1 MGNTKSGPED
11 KYEER
16 QPNRGSRNNLNM
28 HQAQQDIKIHSTV
41 SFGLDCDHDSA
52 MKLPLGEVIY
62 FLMRIIK
69 IATFILYFICLYF
82 CWKVS
87 DEQLLAEVAR
97 RKLDL
102 HNQITDALVRESYNF
117 EGKLGKGASGEVLST
132 ISFSKS
138 SLPNP
143 TLTLAP
149 RPTQQHTHAHNE
161 PIQVLLVSNKLTGV
175 KYACKIIAKN
185 DSMNDAQSM
194 STEMEI
200 MKRIRHRNIVS
211 MYELVI

>member
-1 MGNTKSGPED
+1 
-11 KYEER
+11 
-16 QPNRGSRNNLNM
+16 
-28 HQAQQDIKIHSTV
+28 
-41 SFGLDCDHDSA
+41 
-52 MKLPLGEVIY
+52 
-62 FLMRIIK
+62 
-69 IATFILYFICLYF
+69 
-82 CWKVS
+82 VS

-149 RPTQQHTHAHNE
+149 HPTPHTH
-161 PIQVLLVSNKLTGV
+161 T
-175 KYACKIIAKN
+175 
-185 DSMNDAQSM
+185 MNPS
-194 STEMEI
+194 
-200 MKRIRHRNIVS
+200 RC
-211 MYELVI
+211 Y

>member
-16 QPNRGSRNNLNM
+16 QPADRGSRNTLNM

-82 CWKVS
+82 C
-87 DEQLLAEVAR
+87 
-97 RKLDL
+97 
-102 HNQITDALVRESYNF
+102 
-117 EGKLGKGASGEVLST
+117 
-132 ISFSKS
+132 
-138 SLPNP
+138 
-143 TLTLAP
+143 
-149 RPTQQHTHAHNE
+149 
-161 PIQVLLVSNKLTGV
+161 
-175 KYACKIIAKN
+175 
-185 DSMNDAQSM
+185 
-194 STEMEI
+194 
-200 MKRIRHRNIVS
+200 
-211 MYELVI
+211 